1 MNKIIF
7 TKHLKKNIGFVM
19 ILFFSFNLVNGQ
31 HLSLTGSVGGSN
43 YLGDLATGYTPAFKP
58 SISLGATYDV
68 TNRYRFRVNLS
79 SMSIEG
85 DDSKS
90 PKAGIKGRNLNFKSN
105 IQEAALLGEYD
116 LVDNSFNSIIPYLFG
131 GFSVYHFDPHPL
143 RPIDSLGDV
152 DLHSLGTEG
161 QYLPSFDSKG
171 NIVYKYAD
179 RQYNLNQV
187 NLQLGGGVRFEIS
200 ERVSIAVEANY
211 RKLFTDYLDDVS
223 TNSYISNQDWQ
234 TGIGIA
240 KNQLKDAALAKRLQL
255 AEDYSW
261 RYIDNKGN
269 ARLIPQK
276 PTSDGVLYPRGNP
289 ANNDAYYSFQ
299 IRVNIR
305 LNALRSGD
313 DLYSPRNPNGRGQL
327 KCAKRVF

>member
-1 MNKIIF
+1 MNKIIS
-7 TKHLKKNIGFVM
+7 TKHLMKNVVIFIV
-19 ILFFSFNLVNGQ
+19 LFCSCNLVDAQ
-31 HLSLTGSVGGSN
+31 HLSLTGSLGGSN
-43 YLGDLATGYTPAFKP
+43 FLGDLATGYTPSFKP
-58 SISLGATYDV
+58 SFSLGAAYDI
-68 TNRYRFRVNLS
+68 TNRYRIRVNLS
-79 SMSIEG
+79 ALSVEG

-90 PKAGIKGRNLNFKSN
+90 PTAGIKERNLNFKSN

-116 LVDNSFNSIIPYLFG
+116 LVDNSFNSVIPYLFG

-161 QYLPSFDSKG
+161 QYLPSG
-171 NIVYKYAD
+171 KYAD
-179 RQYNLNQV
+179 RQYSLTQLNIQM
-187 NLQLGGGVRFEIS
+187 GGGVRFEVS

-223 TNSYISNQDWQ
+223 TNSYISNQEWQ
-234 TGIGIA
+234 EGIA
-240 KNQLKDAALAKRLQL
+240 AAGGPKTALGHKLQL

-261 RYIDNKGN
+261 RELNTKGN
-269 ARLIPQK
+269 PIPIPST
-276 PTSDGVLYPRGNP
+276 PTSNGVLYPRGNP

-305 LNALRSGD
+305 LNALRTGD

-327 KCAKRVF
+327 RCAKRVF